1 MELIPSN
8 GISLE
13 SVLRGFIGI
22 TVLLI
27 LSYSISTNKKAIRWK
42 TVFIGLFA
50 QITIA
55 IGVIKIDLIANAFE
69 FFGKFFIK
77 ILEFTQSGTNM
88 LLGDFSNVEKTGY
101 IFAFQVLPV
110 IIFFSALTSIGY
122 YFGIIQKIVKTL
134 GWGLTKLL
142 GITGAESLSVSGNIF
157 LGQTE
162 SPLLIK
168 AYLEKMNRSE
178 LFLVMV
184 GGMATVAGSVLG
196 AYIGFL
202 GGDDPLARL
211 AFAKSLL
218 AASVMAAPGAVVVS
232 KIIYPQLNAVNTDI
246 SINTSHF
253 GENFL
258 SAISKGTNQ
267 GVRIAINVAAMLLV
281 FIALIALVNGLLS
294 YFGTVFGLNTL
305 IAQNTP
311 YSELS
316 VEFILGILFSP
327 LMWVIGVSMTDTLL
341 MGQLLGIKIAAN
353 EFVAYAQL
361 TDLKNLKNVIH
372 FNYEKSVFMAT
383 YMLCGFANFASI
395 GIQIGGIGIIA
406 PKIKPLLI
414 ELGFKA
420 MIAGTLVSLLS
431 ATIAGILIG

>member
-27 LSYSISTNKKAIRWK
+27 LSYLISTNKKAIRWK

-232 KIIYPQLNAVNTDI
+232 KIIYPQLNVVNTDI

-294 YFGTVFGLNTL
+294 YFGAVFGLNTL

-361 TDLKNLKNVIH
+361 TNLKNLKNIIH